1 MDLTGLTVWRC
12 PDGHVLGQVKRNGK
26 KVQRLLLYRQA
37 VDLSLTPTPSTLTG
51 TGPGGRG
58 EPEEVDVM
66 AVVEGLVMDVRCS
79 ICGGIRTWRPGMNS
93 GANWERKNPP
103 APAMPVATNPTERG
117 W

>member
-37 VDLSLTPTPSTLTG
+37 VDLSLTPRPL
-51 TGPGGRG
+51 PEG
-58 EPEEVDVM
+58 EGASIEEVDVM

-79 ICGGIRTWRPGMNS
+79 ICGGIRTWRPG
-93 GANWERKNPP
+93 AERKWPINNPP
-103 APAMPVATNPTERG
+103 APPEPEATIMDDRDRR
-117 W
+117 